1 MADVSDTGPVAPMLA
16 RLTRTLPR
24 EGHVYEPKW
33 DGFRCLAAAEAG
45 EVALWS
51 RHGRPF
57 ARYFPELV
65 AALAG
70 LEAGR
75 WLLDGEILV
84 RTGGRWDFPRADGAA
99 ASRGLAGRG
108 ARGRHADDVLRL

>member
-1 MADVSDTGPVAPMLA
+1 MAEVSDPGPVAPMLA
-16 RLTRTLPR
+16 QLTRTLPR

-45 EVALWS
+45 EVTLWI

-57 ARYFPELV
+57 ARCRPELL
-65 AALAG
+65 AALGG

-84 RTGGRWDFPRADGAA
+84 RAGGRLGLPRADGATA
-99 ASRGLAGRG
+99 PRGLAGRG
-108 ARGRHADDVLRL
+108 AL